1 MNGDDDRDT
10 GGAGGGAPRPA
21 GMVALAA
28 LPLLTGIGA
37 LVIGGVL
44 GLAVGWIAKPP
55 ETVEVPR
62 DLSPEELAAACA
74 PEVQETATELEAAQ
88 NKVVFLE
95 KEVADRQARVVELES
110 EMARRA
116 ERGKD
121 LANELAKVKRDLDEA
136 LAALEVARAEK
147 ERLLVELT
155 QTKEEL
161 AETELALATQKKHTA
176 RAQEDALVNKWYR
189 FINDSQLEICEKGN
203 RQKLG
208 NCRETVQATLM
219 TNPRRDKFAHC
230 VRSAQATPIVREL
243 GKGEGLPD
251 FAEMI
256 DEEQKQTKG
265 WYLLLC
271 DPTLPEK
278 ADGFLNEAPL
288 PPTEPPPAEPT
299 PADVPAEPAPAE

>member
-1 MNGDDDRDT
+1 MNGDDDRDV
-10 GGAGGGAPRPA
+10 GGASGGPPRPG
-21 GMVALAA
+21 GMMALAA

-44 GLAVGWIAKPP
+44 GLAVGWVVKPA
-55 ETVEVPR
+55 EKVEVQVPR
-62 DLSPEELAAACA
+62 DLTPEELAAACA
-74 PEVQETATELEAAQ
+74 PEVQETANELEEAQ

-95 KEVADRQARVVELES
+95 KEVADRQARVTDLES

-121 LANELAKVKRDLDEA
+121 LANELAKVKRDLEEA
-136 LAALEVARAEK
+136 LAALDVARAEK
-147 ERLLVELT
+147 ERLVLELT

-161 AETELALATQKKHTA
+161 SETEQALATQKKHTA

-189 FINDSQLEICEKGN
+189 FINDAQLEVCEKGN
-203 RQKLG
+203 RKKLG

-230 VRSAQATPIVREL
+230 VRSGQATPMVREMS
-243 GKGEGLPD
+243 KGESLPD
-251 FAEMI
+251 FSEMI
-256 DEEQKQTKG
+256 DEEQKPTKG
-265 WYLLLC
+265 WYVLFC

-278 ADGFLNEAPL
+278 TDGMLNEEPL
-288 PPTEPPPAEPT
+288 PPTPAEGEPT
-299 PADVPAEPAPAE
+299 PG